1 MSVPG
6 LELVPREQFGHELR
20 EVIRSEMPLPEL
32 ALAAARLAL
41 RASYLSTEQKQ
52 IAMGMIRA
60 WTDYVQQNEATSEDP
75 YAIRRHVTRFAK
87 DIYDGSGEQLAL
99 ERADI
104 SQLSANGVTYES
116 MISELVSPDIL
127 RDESVAVYGGT
138 ARLALKMLAGVDIQ
152 SELPVHDIDAI
163 ISSDTDITGKANNY
177 GVDLAGAKIVEGAV
191 QENLPSILANTDC
204 TMNQVAIYKGELLYA
219 PTALADVRQG
229 IIRLNVKRDALFG
242 TEGAAMPSGE
252 TYINKKGFYRGLSFL
267 LRGKG
272 QRLAVS
278 NENLEREKHDIG
290 RYWLIMLL
298 VKLLPVKNQQ
308 ARYDAVG
315 HWHDVATRIG
325 VTEARNPKEFF
336 EELTQLYPE
345 TRATNSTASGTN
357 TDSQTRWIIE
367 KLGDRLV
374 DRTCGEKVL
383 DLPET
388 YTPGYI
394 ELSKELQSYDME
406 ELLETVRTSIHS
418 VHSG

>member
-1 MSVPG
+1 
-6 LELVPREQFGHELR
+6 
-20 EVIRSEMPLPEL
+20 
-32 ALAAARLAL
+32 
-41 RASYLSTEQKQ
+41 
-52 IAMGMIRA
+52 
-60 WTDYVQQNEATSEDP
+60 
-75 YAIRRHVTRFAK
+75 
-87 DIYDGSGEQLAL
+87 
-99 ERADI
+99 
-104 SQLSANGVTYES
+104 
-116 MISELVSPDIL
+116 
-127 RDESVAVYGGT
+127 
-138 ARLALKMLAGVDIQ
+138 
-152 SELPVHDIDAI
+152 
-163 ISSDTDITGKANNY
+163 
-177 GVDLAGAKIVEGAV
+177 
-191 QENLPSILANTDC
+191 
-204 TMNQVAIYKGELLYA
+204 
-219 PTALADVRQG
+219 
-229 IIRLNVKRDALFG
+229 
-242 TEGAAMPSGE
+242 MPSGE
-252 TYINKKGFYRGLSFL
+252 TYINKKGFYRGLLFL